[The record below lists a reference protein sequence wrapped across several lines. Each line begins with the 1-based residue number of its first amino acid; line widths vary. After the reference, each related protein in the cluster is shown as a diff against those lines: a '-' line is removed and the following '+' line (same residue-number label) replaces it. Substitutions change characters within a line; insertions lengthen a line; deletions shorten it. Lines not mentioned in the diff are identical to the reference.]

1 MSKIK
6 KMVVLVIIAIV
17 VYWIIY
23 FITFDIGKTLRENT
37 LAFEEINSIT
47 YINLNYVQNLEG
59 PIEYRLI
66 KNFDR
71 EFFGEYKYV
80 FNINFINGHSIKITN
95 FSKFENEKYFR
106 NLKRFE
112 AAAEKIKYDEIET
125 INYGFHI
132 KSDNDKDYT
141 EINFKDIMYF
151 VTVDMSVESYL
162 YLYSI
167 KPPYNYEFTY
177 EHPATAEGI
186 INIRKGYKVEEL
198 DKMTGRP
205 LTNKDDDF

>member
-6 KMVVLVIIAIV
+6 KIIILSIIVAV
-17 VYWIIY
+17 VYFVIS
-23 FITFDIGKTLRENT
+23 FITSDVGKILRENT

-59 PIEYRLI
+59 PVEYRY
-66 KNFDR
+66 KRSFDR

-80 FNINFINGHSIKITN
+80 FNINFINGYSIKITN
-95 FSKFENEKYFR
+95 FSKFQNEKYFR

-141 EINFKDIMYF
+141 ELNFKDIMYF
-151 VTVDMSVESYL
+151 VTVNMGVESYL
-162 YLYSI
+162 YFYSI
-167 KPPYNYEFTY
+167 KYPYTYEFTY
-177 EHPATAEGI
+177 EQPATAEGI
-186 INIRKGYKVEEL
+186 INIRKGYKVKEL
-198 DKMTGRP
+198 DNTTGRP